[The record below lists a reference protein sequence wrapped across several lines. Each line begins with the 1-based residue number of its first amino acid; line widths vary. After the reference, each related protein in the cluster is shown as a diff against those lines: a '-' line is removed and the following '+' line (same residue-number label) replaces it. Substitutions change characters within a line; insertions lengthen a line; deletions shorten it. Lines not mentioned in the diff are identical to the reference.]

1 MGRVRTAERDARLRL
16 IAEIL
21 RTQAISSQDELSAI
35 LLQRGYQRAQQ
46 LIHRDLTAVGAIK
59 ITYRG
64 KTRWVMKDLGKWDAR
79 DGTGQCEQCA
89 VAWYIAGIEDAERW
103 GSK

>member
-35 LLQRGYQRAQQ
+35 
-46 LIHRDLTAVGAIK
+46 IHRDLTAVGAIK